1 MSDSGS
7 AAISGVRSRPYSGY
21 NRAYPQGVAQV
32 RWIRWIAL
40 LAGIVL
46 FAVSFILPAVKEV
59 SAGPNSQG
67 VPGFTCATLTL
78 EMPWSKDGLSILHES
93 PLRYFSI
100 LLSGW
105 INPAFLVTLG
115 LVLIKPRWRPTIVL
129 RYVVTLMF
137 VFCWIVFYQVH
148 LYPRQGYFL
157 WMFGILLALYS
168 NKLSRS

>member
-1 MSDSGS
+1 
-7 AAISGVRSRPYSGY
+7 VT
-21 NRAYPQGVAQV
+21 
-32 RWIRWIAL
+32 WIRWIAL
-40 LAGIVL
+40 LAGIAL
-46 FAVSFILPAVKEV
+46 FVISFILPAVKEV
-59 SAGPNSQG
+59 SASSASQG
-67 VPGFTCATLTL
+67 TPGFTCATLTL
-78 EMPWSKDGLSILHES
+78 EMPWSKDGREMLKQL
-93 PLRYFSI
+93 PVRYFSI

-105 INPAFLVTLG
+105 INPAFLVTMG

-129 RYVVTLMF
+129 RYVVTFMF